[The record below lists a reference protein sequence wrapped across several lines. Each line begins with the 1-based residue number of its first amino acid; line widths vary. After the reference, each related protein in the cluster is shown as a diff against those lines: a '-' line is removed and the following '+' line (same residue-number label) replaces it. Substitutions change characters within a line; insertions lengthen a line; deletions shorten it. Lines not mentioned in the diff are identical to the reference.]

1 LRERRELSG
10 EQEQHEMTDLFEN
23 DLVHVLLLSGT
34 LVLALDAEEVLLE
47 RNRSEGRVEVEEAL
61 VTRDSVGNGR

>member
-10 EQEQHEMTDLFEN
+10 EQEQHELTDLFEN

-61 VTRDSVGNGR
+61 VTRDSAGNGR

>member
-61 VTRDSVGNGR
+61 VTRDSAGNGR